1 MEEVRVTSSRIFIWP
16 GIHAEV
22 GENVRVLA
30 PNAKQVFIF
39 TDRKCIPIA
48 KRVAMS
54 LLQQNFEVFGY
65 AMYPGESRKTLGTA
79 LGVYNK
85 MARTDVERDCAFV
98 TVGGGVVTELGGFV
112 ASTYKEGLRLFHVP
126 TSLVAQLDVAVAS
139 KTGVNL
145 KDGKNFISTTYS
157 PTAVFVDPSLLQ
169 TLPPREYQA
178 GLAEVVKFGMVREA
192 DLLAFLEEKIDGI
205 NAKTPL
211 VLEEVIYR
219 CANIK
224 AAVEQESQSSGV
236 RAVLNY
242 GGIVKRA
249 LEAAGGFKKIHSGE
263 ALAVGMEAEL
273 WMAERMGFAAP
284 GASKTQNRIL
294 RLLDLPTRI
303 RGLSQDTLVEA
314 LAFDAKA
321 SGARPRFALPESVG
335 HARHNIDV
343 PADVLLDGLKSILLP
358 GGRIRAARPMPSAED
373 LEADAAAVAARAAE
387 TAAAADASEAAPPE
401 ATEVP
406 N

>member
-1 MEEVRVTSSRIFIWP
+1 
-16 GIHAEV
+16 
-22 GENVRVLA
+22 
-30 PNAKQVFIF
+30 
-39 TDRKCIPIA
+39 
-48 KRVAMS
+48 
-54 LLQQNFEVFGY
+54 
-65 AMYPGESRKTLGTA
+65 
-79 LGVYNK
+79 
-85 MARTDVERDCAFV
+85 
-98 TVGGGVVTELGGFV
+98 
-112 ASTYKEGLRLFHVP
+112 
-126 TSLVAQLDVAVAS
+126 
-139 KTGVNL
+139 
-145 KDGKNFISTTYS
+145 
-157 PTAVFVDPSLLQ
+157 
-169 TLPPREYQA
+169 
-178 GLAEVVKFGMVREA
+178 
-192 DLLAFLEEKIDGI
+192 
-205 NAKTPL
+205 

-249 LEAAGGFKKIHSGE
+249 LEAAGGYRKIHSGE

-273 WMAERMGFAAP
+273 WMAERMGLAAP
-284 GASKTQNRIL
+284 GVAKTQNRIF

-321 SGARPRFALPESVG
+321 SGSRPRFALPETVG
-335 HARHNIDV
+335 HARHGIDV

-373 LEADAAAVAARAAE
+373 LEADAAAIAARAAE
-387 TAAAADASEAAPPE
+387 TAANAAAAAADASEAAPPE

>member
-1 MEEVRVTSSRIFIWP
+1 MEEVRGTSARIFIWP

-30 PNAKQVFIF
+30 QNSRQVFVF

-54 LLQQNFEVFGY
+54 LMQQNFEVFGY
-65 AMYPGESRKTLGTA
+65 AMYPGESRKTLSTA

-85 MARTDVERDCAFV
+85 MARKNVERGCVFV

-112 ASTYKEGLRLFHVP
+112 ASTYKEGLKLFHVP
-126 TSLVAQLDVAVAS
+126 TSLVAQLDVAIAS
-139 KTGVNL
+139 RTGVNL

-178 GLAEVVKFGMVREA
+178 GLAEVVKYGMVREA
-192 DLLAFLEEKIDGI
+192 DLLAFIEEKIDGVQ
-205 NAKTPL
+205 AKTPS
-211 VLEEVIYR
+211 VLEEIVYR

-224 AAVEQESQSSGV
+224 SALEQEAQASGV

-249 LEAAGGFKKIHSGE
+249 LEAAGGFKKIQPGE

-273 WMAERMGFAAP
+273 WMAERMGVAAS
-284 GASKTQNRIL
+284 GVAKTQNRIL
-294 RLLDLPTRI
+294 RMLDLPTRI

-321 SGARPRFALPESVG
+321 AGSRPRFALPETVG
-335 HARHNIDV
+335 HARHGIDV
-343 PADVLLDGLKSILLP
+343 PADVLLDGLKSVLLR
-358 GGRIRAARPMPSAED
+358 GGRIRAVRPMVSSEEM
-373 LEADAAAVAARAAE
+373 EADAASV
-387 TAAAADASEAAPPE
+387 TTGAPPPPPE
-401 ATEVP
+401 ITEVSS
-406 N
+406 

>member
-1 MEEVRVTSSRIFIWP
+1 MEEVRGTSARIFIWP

-30 PNAKQVFIF
+30 QDTRHVFVF

-54 LLQQNFEVFGY
+54 LMQQNFEVFGY
-65 AMYPGESRKTLGTA
+65 AMYPGESRKTLNTA

-85 MARTDVERDCAFV
+85 MARRNVERGCVFV

-112 ASTYKEGLRLFHVP
+112 ASTYKEGLKLFHVP
-126 TSLVAQLDVAVAS
+126 TSLVAQLDVAIAS
-139 KTGVNL
+139 RTGVNL

-178 GLAEVVKFGMVREA
+178 GLAEVVKYGMVREA
-192 DLLAFLEEKIDGI
+192 DLLAFIEEKIDAI
-205 NAKTPL
+205 TAKTPAI
-211 VLEEVIYR
+211 LEEVVYR

-224 AAVEQESQSSGV
+224 SAVELDAQSSSV
-236 RAVLNY
+236 RAILGY

-249 LEAAGGFKKIHSGE
+249 LEAAGGYKKIQSGE
-263 ALAVGMEAEL
+263 ALSVGMEAEL
-273 WMAERMGFAAP
+273 WMAERMGVAAP
-284 GASKTQNRIL
+284 GVAKTQNRIL
-294 RLLDLPTRI
+294 RMLDLPTRI

-321 SGARPRFALPESVG
+321 AGSRPRFALPETVG
-335 HARHNIDV
+335 HARHGIDV
-343 PADVLLDGLKSILLP
+343 PADVLLDGLKSVLLR
-358 GGRIRAARPMPSAED
+358 GGRIRAVRPMPSAEE
-373 LEADAAAVAARAAE
+373 LGADAAATA
-387 TAAAADASEAAPPE
+387 TAAAEASEVPPS
-401 ATEVP
+401 
-406 N
+406 